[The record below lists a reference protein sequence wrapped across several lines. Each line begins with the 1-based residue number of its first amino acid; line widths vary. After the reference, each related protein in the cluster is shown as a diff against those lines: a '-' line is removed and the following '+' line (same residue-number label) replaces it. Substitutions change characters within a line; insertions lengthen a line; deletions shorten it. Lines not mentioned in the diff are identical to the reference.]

1 MIVPTPYPLAG
12 FCMSANAMIGI
23 RSRDTLQ
30 KYESFAVHTKL
41 LPDFFGGKIE
51 KGYFCKIKDE
61 IMETTVFTPAQQVLL
76 RMFEIDNSEE
86 TAKEIKKVLADHYQQ
101 KLDKEMD
108 KLWASGAI
116 NQEKLNELRGKDIH
130 KEMKWC
136 KKDNDK

>member
-1 MIVPTPYPLAG
+1 
-12 FCMSANAMIGI
+12 
-23 RSRDTLQ
+23 
-30 KYESFAVHTKL
+30 
-41 LPDFFGGKIE
+41 
-51 KGYFCKIKDE
+51 
-61 IMETTVFTPAQQVLL
+61 METTVFTPAQQVLL

-101 KLDKEMD
+101 KLDKEMN